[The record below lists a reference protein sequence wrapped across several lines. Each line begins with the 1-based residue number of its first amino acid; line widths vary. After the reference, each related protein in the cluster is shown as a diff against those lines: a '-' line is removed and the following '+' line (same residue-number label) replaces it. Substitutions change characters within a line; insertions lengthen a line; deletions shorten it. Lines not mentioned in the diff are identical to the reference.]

1 LGGAIWQG
9 ELGVRFWISDLGERL
24 GGAIWGERIQG
35 SEFGGPS
42 LVERYW
48 PAIWGAK
55 LGERIWPAIWGKR
68 LWGASQVKWDG
79 FSEFGCSELG
89 CPSWVKR
96 I

>member
-35 SEFGGPS
+35 SEFGQRFGGS
-42 LVERYW
+42 D
-48 PAIWGAK
+48 
-55 LGERIWPAIWGKR
+55 